1 MDFPYAQVVRIQFP
15 SARAAQIVHDTL
27 AVDRELKPE
36 RSQRELRIENES
48 TLVAY
53 VVNDHPF
60 ELSLSSHPP
69 SDLVDVGSAHVNR
82 VSDCRTLSFFF
93 LLIAP

>member
-60 ELSLSSHPP
+60 ELSLSFHPP
-69 SDLVDVGSAHVNR
+69 
-82 VSDCRTLSFFF
+82 C
-93 LLIAP
+93 